1 MANLYNELKTTF
13 LKGMESFGKA
23 ASSLASGAQEKLQ
36 EMNVDARRRQVMDE
50 IPDCALDLWKQGAE
64 LPEALSQ
71 KLSEL
76 NDLNEQL
83 AAMRAAREKAQPEPE
98 KAEDLPVEE
107 AADDI
112 ASEAE
117 PPAEEEAP
125 AEAEPAPSCAEEPQE
140 AQ

>member
-36 EMNVDARRRQVMDE
+36 EMNVDARRRQVMAD
-50 IPDCALDLWKQGAE
+50 IPGCALDLWKQGVE
-64 LPEALSQ
+64 LPEALSE

-83 AAMRAAREKAQPEPE
+83 SAMRAAREKARPEPE
-98 KAEDLPVEE
+98 KAEDTLAEEPMEDAACEMEPERPVEE
-107 AADDI
+107 
-112 ASEAE
+112 SS
-117 PPAEEEAP
+117 
-125 AEAEPAPSCAEEPQE
+125 APSCDEDPQE
-140 AQ
+140 EA

>member
-1 MANLYNELKTTF
+1 MANLYNELRTTF

-36 EMNVDARRRQVMDE
+36 EMNIDALRRQVMAD
-50 IPDCALDLWKQGAE
+50 IPDCALDLWKQGVE
-64 LPEALSQ
+64 LPEALSE

-83 AAMRAAREKAQPEPE
+83 STMRAAREKAKPEPE
-98 KAEDLPVEE
+98 TAEDLPVEE
-107 AADDI
+107 PANDD
-112 ASEAE
+112 ACEAE
-117 PPAEEEAP
+117 PELSAEEE
-125 AEAEPAPSCAEEPQE
+125 PAPCCEEEPQE